1 MTASHEPSN
10 PNGREKS
17 SRPSGLKNV
26 FALGLVS
33 FFTDFSTEMVL
44 GILSL
49 FVVNNLGASRAML
62 GTMEGSAEL
71 ISYASRMVS
80 GSLSDYFQKRK
91 IFVLIGYGLSTVSKP
106 FLAFSTSW
114 IDAFVV
120 RATDRMGKGIRTAP
134 RDALIAD
141 SVSTSISG
149 KAFGIH
155 RTIDQLG
162 AILGPIAAFA
172 ILQVLDVQW
181 VFLFSLIPGAIAVI
195 ILIFFVKEV
204 MVGKNRTTGGRPPH
218 KQKEKL
224 TSMIS
229 KTKTLVKANRP
240 FLMLVVISGIFAL
253 GAFNFSFVLLKSQDF
268 GISAGDIPLVY
279 AVINVTHTIIGI
291 PIGMFADKVGKEKV
305 LTIGF
310 SIFVIALLLMI
321 LLESNQYLYA
331 YVIAAVFGLY
341 VGIIETVQRA
351 IIPVYVSPEMRGTAF
366 GFYYVVIGFGFF
378 TCNMLF
384 GFLWDAF
391 GFNAATIYSLVLS
404 LGAIFGM
411 LLFSR
416 RFAVT
421 VKTL

>member
-106 FLAFSTSW
+106 FLTFSTSW

-120 RATDRMGKGIRTAP
+120 RATDRLGKGIRTAP

-141 SVSTSISG
+141 SVSTTISG

-162 AILGPIAAFA
+162 AILGPIATFA
-172 ILQVLDVQW
+172 IL
-181 VFLFSLIPGAIAVI
+181 
-195 ILIFFVKEV
+195 
-204 MVGKNRTTGGRPPH
+204 
-218 KQKEKL
+218 
-224 TSMIS
+224 
-229 KTKTLVKANRP
+229 
-240 FLMLVVISGIFAL
+240 
-253 GAFNFSFVLLKSQDF
+253 
-268 GISAGDIPLVY
+268 
-279 AVINVTHTIIGI
+279 
-291 PIGMFADKVGKEKV
+291 
-305 LTIGF
+305 
-310 SIFVIALLLMI
+310 
-321 LLESNQYLYA
+321 
-331 YVIAAVFGLY
+331 
-341 VGIIETVQRA
+341 
-351 IIPVYVSPEMRGTAF
+351 
-366 GFYYVVIGFGFF
+366 
-378 TCNMLF
+378 
-384 GFLWDAF
+384 
-391 GFNAATIYSLVLS
+391 
-404 LGAIFGM
+404 
-411 LLFSR
+411 
-416 RFAVT
+416 
-421 VKTL
+421 